1 MQTFITGVKK
11 SVRKYAGQLGILVLL
26 LLVLS
31 LTSSTFRSF
40 TNIINVTRQVSINM
54 IVACGMTMV
63 LIIGGIDLTVGSTM
77 ALSGM
82 LSGWLTINGCPF
94 LVSLLVGLVSGVI
107 IGMINGAVL
116 AKTTLPPFI
125 VTYSTSS
132 IIRGLVYVIFG
143 SATIRLVDEDYLNFG
158 GGSIGFLPLPV
169 IYMIAIIVISILL
182 VNYSKMGRH
191 MYAIGGNMK
200 AAFFS
205 GINTSKVIFLTYTL
219 SGFFAALAGM
229 VLTSRNSSLQPAVGN
244 GAEMDAIAAVVLG
257 GTSMAGGRGSIG
269 GTVLGA
275 FIIGL
280 ISNGLNMLAIDS
292 FYQLVVKGIIILI
305 AVYADYL
312 KNKKMSSAK

>member
-1 MQTFITGVKK
+1 MNKFIYSIKNTVK
-11 SVRKYAGQLGILVLL
+11 KYAGQLGILVAL

-54 IVACGMTMV
+54 IVACAMTMV

-77 ALSGM
+77 AVSGM
-82 LSGWLTINGCPF
+82 LSGWLTLNGCPF
-94 LVSLLVGLVSGVI
+94 LLSILVGLLSGVA
-107 IGMINGAVL
+107 IGMINGAIL

-132 IIRGLVYVIFG
+132 IFRGLVYVIFG
-143 SATIRLVDEDYLNFG
+143 SATIRLVDDHYLNFG

-169 IYMIAIIVISILL
+169 IYMIVIIVISILI

-191 MYAIGGNMK
+191 MFAIGGNIK

-219 SGFFAALAGM
+219 SGVFAALAGII
-229 VLTSRNSSLQPAVGN
+229 LTSRNSSLQPALGN

-305 AVYADYL
+305 AVYADYI
-312 KNKKMSSAK
+312 KNKKIASAK